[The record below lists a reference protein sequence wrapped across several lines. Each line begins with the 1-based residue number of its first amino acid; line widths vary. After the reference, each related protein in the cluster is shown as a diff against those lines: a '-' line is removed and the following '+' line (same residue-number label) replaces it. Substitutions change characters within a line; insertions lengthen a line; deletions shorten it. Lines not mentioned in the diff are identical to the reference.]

1 MPKAILTFRT
11 VKSPNGSREVC
22 NHAIEKNESRQ
33 LSNFQALGYLLRWVD
48 ALSEDPSDLAGSIG
62 AMLGFDA
69 EVAAL
74 GFEPFD
80 PVHILSA
87 PTWKDRMRAAWCVI
101 GAAERTKALQ
111 LDYNKLHNYWPNT
124 DFCSSD
130 WDAEVERW
138 VAQLAAFDVSCEFNI
153 CSVVGNPPRPQLGC
167 PHGPGADRPVSNE
180 PVGSRILDFQTGIA
194 TAARTYIVT
203 LVI

>member
-1 MPKAILTFRT
+1 MPKAIFTFRT
-11 VKSPNGSREVC
+11 VKSPNGSCEVC
-22 NHAIEKNESRQ
+22 THTVEKNESLQ
-33 LSNFQALGYLLRWVD
+33 LSNFQTLGYLLRWVD
-48 ALSEDPSDLAGSIG
+48 ARSEDPADLAGLTG

-87 PTWKDRMRAAWCVI
+87 PTWDDRMRAAWCVI

-111 LDYNKLHNYWPNT
+111 LDYDKLHNYWPNT

-130 WDAEVERW
+130 WEVEVEVEVEQW
-138 VAQLAAFDVSCEFNI
+138 LAQPIAYNASCEFNI
-153 CSVVGNPPRPQLGC
+153 C
-167 PHGPGADRPVSNE
+167 
-180 PVGSRILDFQTGIA
+180 
-194 TAARTYIVT
+194 
-203 LVI
+203 

>member
-1 MPKAILTFRT
+1 MPKAMFTFRT
-11 VKSPNGSREVC
+11 VKSPNCSREVC
-22 NHAIEKNESRQ
+22 THGIEKNESRQ

-48 ALSEDPSDLAGSIG
+48 ALSEDPADLAGSIG

-153 CSVVGNPPRPQLGC
+153 CSVVGNPPRPQL
-167 PHGPGADRPVSNE
+167 E
-180 PVGSRILDFQTGIA
+180 FRI
-194 TAARTYIVT
+194 
-203 LVI
+203 

>member
-1 MPKAILTFRT
+1 MPKAISTIRT

-22 NHAIEKNESRQ
+22 THAIEKNESRQ

-48 ALSEDPSDLAGSIG
+48 ALSEDPADLAGPIG

-69 EVAAL
+69 AVAAL

-101 GAAERTKALQ
+101 GTAERTRALQ
-111 LDYNKLHNYWPNT
+111 LDYDKLHNYWPNT

-130 WDAEVERW
+130 WDVEVEQW
-138 VAQLAAFDVSCEFNI
+138 LAQPAAHDVSYEFNV
-153 CSVVGNPPRPQLGC
+153 CSVVGSPPRPQL
-167 PHGPGADRPVSNE
+167 E
-180 PVGSRILDFQTGIA
+180 FRI
-194 TAARTYIVT
+194 
-203 LVI
+203 